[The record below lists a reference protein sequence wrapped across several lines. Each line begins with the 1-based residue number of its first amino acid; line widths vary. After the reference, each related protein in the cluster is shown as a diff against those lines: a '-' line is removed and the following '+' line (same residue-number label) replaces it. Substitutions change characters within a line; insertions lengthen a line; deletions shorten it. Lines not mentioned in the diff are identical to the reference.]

1 MKELTRFQ
9 LDYIYCVL
17 SGKLEEHILSG
28 FHGLEDDI
36 AELHRCLATVTE
48 MLAQK
53 AEEEK
58 AAK

>member
-9 LDYIYCVL
+9 LDYIYYVL
-17 SGKLEEHILSG
+17 SRKLEEHILNG
-28 FHGLEDDI
+28 FQGLEDDI

-48 MLAQK
+48 MHAQK

-58 AAK
+58 AAE